1 MVETHEA
8 KRTRLLMD
16 KTCEIRSTVEDLQKA
31 LESSDQDLARPY
43 VGFGSELSSLVGE
56 MLTIGES

>member
-31 LESSDQDLARPY
+31 LESSDQDLARPH
-43 VGFGSELSSLVGE
+43 VGFGSQLSSLVGE
-56 MLTIGES
+56 MLTIVES